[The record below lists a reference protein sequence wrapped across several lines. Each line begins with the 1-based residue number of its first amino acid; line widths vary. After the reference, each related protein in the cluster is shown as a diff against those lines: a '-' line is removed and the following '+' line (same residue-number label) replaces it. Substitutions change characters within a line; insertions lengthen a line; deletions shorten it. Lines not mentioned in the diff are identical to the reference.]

1 MLLPVASALEEAD
14 ALLKRLLTPDSIWET
29 IKTIPESWLDSDPFF
44 ANHDAHRE
52 AYQAYLLD
60 RLAASY
66 YFVEEALRARTQFL

>member
-1 MLLPVASALEEAD
+1 MAVIKFIEEASFCPFSNH
-14 ALLKRLLTPDSIWET
+14 RLA

-60 RLAASY
+60 RLAASH